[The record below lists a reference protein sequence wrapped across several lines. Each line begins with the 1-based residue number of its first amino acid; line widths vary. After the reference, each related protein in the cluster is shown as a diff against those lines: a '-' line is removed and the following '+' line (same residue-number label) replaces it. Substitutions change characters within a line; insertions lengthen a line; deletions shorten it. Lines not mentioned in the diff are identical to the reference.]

1 MVETHGQIK
10 DRLLKSA
17 SRIWGLQG
25 TQTEG
30 SFDPLVGILLG
41 ACATELEKISHDIED
56 TRGRTLERFVQL
68 LYPEVLSQAIP
79 AHAIAYAYPSEKT
92 ATLQGDAQ
100 FFYQKRFA
108 GAGEGAS
115 PVWKNI
121 YFSSTGNFT
130 LHQSAVKLVATTRS
144 FNIIKNGDRQP
155 LATNP
160 FQNQYHPLQNSIWL
174 GIENI
179 ENLTANTQFYFELR
193 SEAGRNIFY
202 DYLPSAKWYLQGKPL
217 DTERYYGG
225 NISISDKP
233 NPGEIISGKTNTV
246 NRILKHINKFYS
258 ARFIT
263 VTNSGNQKA
272 DAGLPEELK
281 NIYNTPDVKKATEEK
296 LGWIRIDFPENI
308 NVGRIEDELFISLNC
323 MPVVNRHLV
332 ITQQKLMEHVNIIPL
347 VSEELFLDIAEL
359 TDVEGKALNDFN
371 NADNAS
377 LISLHFGGVERF
389 NEKNAVATV
398 EGLIQQLRDES
409 TAFSNIGNDFL
420 NTELTS
426 LQQSLNKLEQQITEK
441 QLLKGE
447 TPYLIIADKAKI
459 GTSNIYVKYWTTN
472 GEDANNI
479 KAGNTLS
486 LYKNADV
493 QSNSVRFVTNVEGGR
508 NNLSKSDKVLA
519 YKSALLSK
527 EKLVTEEDI
536 ATFCRLRLALRDVRV
551 EVTRG
556 FKVQDKAN
564 GGFIKTIDVSV
575 FLNRAEKSFLEDKAA
590 LNLWQEDL
598 AFAITQH
605 SNFFM
610 PLQVFMKD
618 LNKL

>member
-92 ATLQGDAQ
+92 ATLQSDAQ

-130 LHQSAVKLVATTRS
+130 LHQATVKLVATTKS
-144 FNIIKNGDRQP
+144 FYATRNGERQ
-155 LATNP
+155 LIGTNP
-160 FQNQYHPLQNSIWL
+160 FQHQYHPFQNSIWL

-179 ENLTANTQFYFELR
+179 ENLTDNTQFYFELK

-202 DYLPSAKWYLQGKPL
+202 DYLPSAKWYLQGRPL
-217 DTERYYGG
+217 NTERYYGQ

-233 NPGEIISGKTNTV
+233 NPEEIISGKTNTV

-258 ARFIT
+258 PRFIT

-272 DAGLPEELK
+272 DADLPEELK
-281 NIYNTPDVKKATEEK
+281 NIYNTTDSKRATEEK

-323 MPVVNRHLV
+323 MPVVNRHLM
-332 ITQQKLMEHVNIIPL
+332 ISQQKLMEHVNIIPL
-347 VSEELFLDIAEL
+347 VSDELFLDIAEL

-371 NADNAS
+371 NAENAS

-409 TAFSNIGNDFL
+409 TAYSNIGNDFL

-479 KAGNTLS
+479 KAGINLS

-536 ATFCRLRLALRDVRV
+536 AAFTRLRLALRDVRV
-551 EVTRG
+551 EVKRG
-556 FKVQDKAN
+556 FKVQEKAN
-564 GGFIKTIDVSV
+564 GGFIKTIDVTV
-575 FLNRAEKSFLEDKAA
+575 FLNRAEKSFLEEKAA

-598 AFAITQH
+598 AFAITQQ